1 MDFIKLQKLKD
12 TYFSNQTISQMMTTV
27 FDAATDDPYYWSDDR
42 LLEEIEKIGWKRTYC
57 FLYPKSETIYQKS
70 EIEDVKPLYD
80 VNLLAKYIINTC
92 IEDGHPI
99 TNAQLQFLLFRI
111 QMNAIAT
118 GVLAFQENCVIWTHN
133 IVVPCVW
140 YEYAINT
147 KNKIVIFKKSISPFK
162 EGDEFKHIVDD
173 EIRYYWD
180 FKPQRDKDWRYFK
193 SLNVNLSMDSEITIT
208 PKMMKDYILGK
219 ELRNE

>member
-57 FLYPKSETIYQKS
+57 FLYPKSEIIYQKS

-92 IEDGHPI
+92 REDGHPI

>member
-92 IEDGHPI
+92 REDGHPI

>member
-12 TYFSNQTISQMMTTV
+12 TYFSNQTISQMITDV

-42 LLEEIEKIGWKRTYC
+42 LLEEIEKIGWKRTHC
-57 FLYPKSETIYQKS
+57 FLYPKAETICQKS

-111 QMNAIAT
+111 QMDAIT
-118 GVLAFQENCVIWTHN
+118 RGVLAFQENCVVWTHN
-133 IVVPCVW
+133 IVVPYVW

-147 KNKIVIFKKSISPFK
+147 KNKIVIFEKSIYP
-162 EGDEFKHIVDD
+162 
-173 EIRYYWD
+173 

-193 SLNVNLSMDSEITIT
+193 SLNENLSMDSEITIT
-208 PKMMKDYILGK
+208 PKMMKDYILEK